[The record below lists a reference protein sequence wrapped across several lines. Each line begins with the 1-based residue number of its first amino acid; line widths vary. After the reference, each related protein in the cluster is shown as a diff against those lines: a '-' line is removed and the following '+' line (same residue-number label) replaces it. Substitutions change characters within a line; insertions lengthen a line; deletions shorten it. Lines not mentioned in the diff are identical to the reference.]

1 MTSASVD
8 SYRTKLE
15 LKVVRTSETSFCNAL
30 ADLKGFTC
38 EKRQVCDADLER
50 LQSRIAT
57 ILSKDASCTAASA
70 PSAVAENQRDLR
82 EVSNCTLQLTELSS
96 SERVAIQTGS
106 QAGKYPA
113 IDRLL
118 ARKQAI
124 SKLRVTSFRV
134 RVRERTLRYG
144 LGQHQYLGKQFDGDS
159 IFGSD
164 GKAVMATKY
173 RQWRIMAV
181 VLTRWQMYTVHPAK
195 CHDEQFH

>member
-30 ADLKGFTC
+30 ADLNGFTC
-38 EKRQVCDADLER
+38 EKVEFQTRNSMRWQKSHKSPGRFLQRQVCDADLER

-106 QAGKYPA
+106 QAGKYA
-113 IDRLL
+113 CDIL
-118 ARKQAI
+118 
-124 SKLRVTSFRV
+124 
-134 RVRERTLRYG
+134 
-144 LGQHQYLGKQFDGDS
+144 
-159 IFGSD
+159 
-164 GKAVMATKY
+164 
-173 RQWRIMAV
+173 
-181 VLTRWQMYTVHPAK
+181 LTRWLVTAFPHTS
-195 CHDEQFH
+195 